1 VDFSK
6 SVILTSDQYVPA
18 ATKMQLA
25 RQDALREK
33 EKNKLER
40 EEAHKRKASEREE
53 ASVARALA
61 REESQ
66 RL

>member
-1 VDFSK
+1 
-6 SVILTSDQYVPA
+6 
-18 ATKMQLA
+18 MQLA